1 MACRANQLGSITSTP
16 RETLDE
22 GKVNASML
30 MEADLPEDIEALR
43 AFALEGSRKLAELMA
58 AKGEADAEIERLQSI
73 IDAFMRRRF
82 GPRSEQLD
90 PEQLQLGLEDVE
102 TALGQ
107 ARAER
112 EAATGPARGER
123 PRKTNRGSLPAH
135 LERIEQVVD
144 VDDKACPCC
153 GGTLHQIGE
162 DVAERLDV
170 IPTTFRVLVTRRPRY
185 GCRSCESA
193 VVQAPARI
201 VEGGIPTEALIAQVL
216 VAKYADHLPLY
227 RQAQIYARQGVQLD
241 RSTLADWVG
250 RAAWYLR
257 PLRDHI
263 LERLRRS
270 ERLFADET
278 TAPVLD
284 PGRGRTKTGQLWAY
298 ARDDRLWGGND
309 LPMVAYVYA
318 ADRKSERAEA
328 HLGDFA
334 GILQVDGYG
343 GYTAL
348 AKRRQQIQLAFCWS
362 HVRRKFYE
370 LADKSPVA
378 TEVLRR
384 IAQVLGGRKPG
395 PQLLRGGI
403 TGHFALDAGRVVDLD
418 NLMPVC
424 RIGELQTQNFSI
436 FACLLKPIGCM
447 FAFRFCLNNRDRE
460 VGSITKNE
468 VRPLL
473 ASTSRL
479 TANED
484 NSAIGESALLV
495 DSVRR
500 TIPPGF
506 HQLGDYFLAAGVRFC
521 GHVGPQAH
529 KKSYNLAACD
539 PPDRSSPANG
549 ATLISP
555 SRFRAWAMS

>member
-1 MACRANQLGSITSTP
+1 
-16 RETLDE
+16 
-22 GKVNASML
+22 ML

-43 AFALEGSRKLAELMA
+43 AFALEQVRILTAERAAAAELA
-58 AKGEADAEIERLQSI
+58 LAKGEADAEIERLQSI
-73 IDAFMRRRF
+73 IDAFMRHRF
-82 GPRSEQLD
+82 GARSEQLD
-90 PEQLQLGLEDVE
+90 PDQLQLGLEDVE

-107 ARAER
+107 ARAAR
-112 EAATGPARGER
+112 EAASPQSRSDR
-123 PRKTNRGSLPAH
+123 PRKSNRGSLPAH

-144 VDDKACPCC
+144 VEEVDGIRACPCC
-153 GGTLHQIGE
+153 GGALHQIGE

-170 IPTTFRVLVTRRPRY
+170 VPTTFRVLVTRRPRY

-193 VVQAPARI
+193 VVQAPAPARI

-227 RQAQIYARQGVQLD
+227 RQAQIYARQGIQLD

-298 ARDDRLWGGND
+298 ARDDRPWGGND
-309 LPMVAYVYA
+309 PPMVAYVYA

-334 GILQVDGYG
+334 GILQVDGYS
-343 GYTAL
+343 GYAAL
-348 AKRRQQIQLAFCWS
+348 AKRRQQVQLAFCWS

-384 IAQVLGGRKPG
+384 IA
-395 PQLLRGGI
+395 LLYAIEDEVRGSSAEQRRALRVERA
-403 TGHFALDAGRVVDLD
+403 HVVVDDLRLYLDARLRQVSAKSKLAEAIRYAL
-418 NLMPVC
+418 NL
-424 RIGELQTQNFSI
+424 
-436 FACLLKPIGCM
+436 
-447 FAFRFCLNNRDRE
+447 
-460 VGSITKNE
+460 
-468 VRPLL
+468 
-473 ASTSRL
+473 ST
-479 TANED
+479 
-484 NSAIGESALLV
+484 
-495 DSVRR
+495 
-500 TIPPGF
+500 PG
-506 HQLGDYFLAAGVRFC
+506 
-521 GHVGPQAH
+521 
-529 KKSYNLAACD
+529 
-539 PPDRSSPANG
+539 
-549 ATLISP
+549 
-555 SRFRAWAMS
+555 

>member
-1 MACRANQLGSITSTP
+1 
-16 RETLDE
+16 
-22 GKVNASML
+22 ML

-43 AFALEGSRKLAELMA
+43 AFALEQARILAAERAAAAELA
-58 AKGEADAEIERLQSI
+58 LAKGEADAEIERLQLI
-73 IDAFMRRRF
+73 IDAFMRHRF
-82 GPRSEQLD
+82 GARSEQLD
-90 PEQLQLGLEDVE
+90 PDQLQLGLEDVE

-107 ARAER
+107 ARAAR
-112 EAATGPARGER
+112 ETASPQSKSDRQ
-123 PRKTNRGSLPAH
+123 RKTNRGSLPAH
-135 LERIEQVVD
+135 LERIEQIVD
-144 VDDKACPCC
+144 IENKACPCC
-153 GGTLHQIGE
+153 GGARHQIGE

-170 IPTTFRVLVTRRPRY
+170 VPTTFRVLVTRRPRY

-193 VVQAPARI
+193 VVQAPAPARI

-227 RQAQIYARQGVQLD
+227 RQAQIYARQGIQLD

-278 TAPVLD
+278 TAPVLN
-284 PGRGRTKTGQLWAY
+284 PGTGRTKTGQLWAY
-298 ARDDRLWGGND
+298 ARDDRPWGSD
-309 LPMVAYVYA
+309 DPPMVAYVYA

-348 AKRRQQIQLAFCWS
+348 AKRQQQIQLAFCWS

-384 IAQVLGGRKPG
+384 IAMLYVIEAEIRGSPAEQRREVRVERSRIVVDD
-395 PQLLRGGI
+395 LRQY
-403 TGHFALDAGRVVDLD
+403 LDARNRQVSAKSKIGEALRYALSRWEGLSRFISDGRVDLD
-418 NLMPVC
+418 SNTVERC
-424 RIGELQTQNFSI
+424 I
-436 FACLLKPIGCM
+436 
-447 FAFRFCLNNRDRE
+447 
-460 VGSITKNE
+460 
-468 VRPLL
+468 RPLAL
-473 ASTSRL
+473 NRKNALFAGSDEGGDNWAVIATLIENCKLSGINPHTWMTDTL
-479 TANED
+479 TK
-484 NSAIGESALLV
+484 
-495 DSVRR
+495 
-500 TIPPGF
+500 
-506 HQLGDYFLAAGVRFC
+506 LAAG
-521 GHVGPQAH
+521 HQA
-529 KKSYNLAACD
+529 NAVAELMPWTPVA
-539 PPDRSSPANG
+539 
-549 ATLISP
+549 
-555 SRFRAWAMS
+555 